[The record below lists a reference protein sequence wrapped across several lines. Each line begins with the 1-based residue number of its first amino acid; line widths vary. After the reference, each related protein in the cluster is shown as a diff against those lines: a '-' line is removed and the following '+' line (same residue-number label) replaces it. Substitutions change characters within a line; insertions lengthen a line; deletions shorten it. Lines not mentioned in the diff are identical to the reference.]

1 MATIFFVRV
10 KENGKQEITVTAVI
24 GKIAFSK

>member
-1 MATIFFVRV
+1 MATVFFVWV
-10 KENGKQEITVTAVI
+10 EENDKQEITVTAVI